1 MIQIRW
7 QLGRYIRHGWRWFIL
22 IQLICLLSV
31 ILAGSLALSERLDSR
46 TEEVVAATGNYLNRG
61 IDALTVLG
69 HELAPGVCDATTEFR
84 LTEAAIHSDVFDHF
98 AYLSNQGGYC
108 RSATNP
114 LYPVQVGQLISTHPG
129 PLWLSFDDSTLTP
142 YQLFV
147 LEQRPGHYLIG
158 MAKSSH
164 LLDRLVTPR
173 DRDFVRRIEIQVG
186 QRLFYARDSLTQVP
200 WLSLQTSQVQGQ
212 VRAEMMALLFSGDHW
227 RRWLTYSLP
236 LSLTLGFILPVLMIQ
251 RSSHQGV
258 LLDDLITALRRGEIA
273 PVFQPI
279 VHGGNGRVKGF
290 EMMARWTHPTLGKI
304 TPDTFIPMMEQHGLL
319 DRLLLSLADQARGK
333 LPSTAYLSINL
344 SGEQLTQGLRDPLSF
359 LLEICHRLEIGPDR
373 LMVEITERHA
383 LDYDCPQLQDTLAIL
398 GQAGFKLAF
407 DDFGTGHNGIACLR
421 TFSPDVIKID
431 KSYVHTVS
439 GEAIQKPVLDAIIQ
453 LARKMDVEVIAEGV
467 ETDAQRLFLLDRGVT
482 SMQGYLFGRPAH
494 WHDSCRPPQ
503 PAIA

>member
-22 IQLICLLSV
+22 IQLICLLGV
-31 ILAGSLALSERLDSR
+31 VMAGSLALSERLDDR
-46 TEEVVAATGNYLNRG
+46 AEEVVAATDNYLNRG
-61 IDALTVLG
+61 IDALTSLG
-69 HELAPGVCDATTEFR
+69 LQLESGVCDATTEFR

-98 AYLSNQGGYC
+98 AYLSDQGGYC

-147 LEQRPGHYLIG
+147 LEQAPGHYLIG
-158 MAKSSH
+158 LAKSSH
-164 LLDRLVTPR
+164 LLERLVTPR
-173 DRDFVRRIEIQVG
+173 DRDFVRRIQIQVD
-186 QRLFYARDSLTQVP
+186 QRLFYARDNLTQVP
-200 WLSLQTSQVQGQ
+200 WLSLQASHAQGKVSSQV
-212 VRAEMMALLFSGDHW
+212 MALLSSGEHW
-227 RRWLTYSLP
+227 RRWFSYSLP
-236 LSLTLGFILPVLMIQ
+236 LSLALGVILPVLMIRRQ
-251 RSSHQGV
+251 SHQGV
-258 LLDDLITALRRGEIA
+258 LLDDLTTALRRGEIA

-279 VHGGNGRVKGF
+279 VHGGSGRVKGF

-319 DRLLLSLADQARGK
+319 DRLLLSLADQARGM
-333 LPSTAYLSINL
+333 LPDTAYLSINL

-359 LLEICHRLEIGPDR
+359 LLEICHKLEIPANR

-383 LDYDCPQLQDTLAIL
+383 LDYGCPQLQETLAIL
-398 GQAGFKLAF
+398 RHAGFKLAF

-439 GEAIQKPVLDAIIQ
+439 GDAIQKPVLDAIIQ
-453 LARKMDVEVIAEGV
+453 LARKMRVEVIAEGV

-482 SMQGYLFGRPAH
+482 SMQGYLFGRPAR
-494 WHDSCRPPQ
+494 WHHSCPLPQ